1 MSSTSTTKTLEK
13 LRGAFSAYGLPEV
26 LVSDNGP
33 QFTSAEFADFMN
45 ANGVKHI
52 RTPPYHAASNGAA
65 ERTVQ
70 TVTRALLKQVLE
82 GEATG
87 RQCSLQENVDSFLIC
102 YRNTPNSVT
111 GKTPAELF
119 LRRQPRT
126 KLSLLKPDF
135 VGAMQRKQEHVKEQ
149 RDVSRGAERVFNVGD
164 RVFVKTVRGECVS
177 WEEGIVCQVVSAA
190 TYVVKVLNQLR
201 FTHADHLRPR
211 HAEPIARPGRTTV
224 DDDPSIPPP
233 TSFPAQVPSAPPSA
247 KAPTLAAPPPDAA
260 GTTPTPDA
268 TAPRRHPQT
277 PPGKDRRHLLQQR
290 RFRLRQRRSNPF
302 DELLAHASRLTV
314 LNPRT
319 LGNEH
324 FLREGE
330 GNVVACGL
338 SYRD

>member
-1 MSSTSTTKTLEK
+1 
-13 LRGAFSAYGLPEV
+13 
-26 LVSDNGP
+26 
-33 QFTSAEFADFMN
+33 MN

-52 RTPPYHAASNGAA
+52 RTPPYHAASIGAA

-70 TVTRALLKQVLE
+70 TVKRALLKQVLE
-82 GEATG
+82 GEQPVG
-87 RQCSLQENVDSFLIC
+87 SVLFRKILSFLIC

-135 VGAMQRKQEHVKEQ
+135 AGAMQRKQEHVKEQ
-149 RDVSRGAERVFNVGD
+149 CDVLRGAERVFNVGD

-177 WEEGIVCQVVSAA
+177 WGEGIVCQVVSAA
-190 TYVVKVLNQLR
+190 TYVVKVLNQLC

-211 HAEPIARPGRTTV
+211 HTEPIVRPGRTTV

-247 KAPTLAAPPPDAA
+247 KAPTLAAPPPDVARR
-260 GTTPTPDA
+260 TPTPDA
-268 TAPRRHPQT
+268 TAPAPPADPAREGPVT
-277 PPGKDRRHLLQQR
+277 PTAAMPVLSTTAEKQPLQK
-290 RFRLRQRRSNPF
+290 P
-302 DELLAHASRLTV
+302 LAHASRLTN

-324 FLREGE
+324 FLFEGE
-330 GNVVACGL
+330 GNVVAC
-338 SYRD
+338 